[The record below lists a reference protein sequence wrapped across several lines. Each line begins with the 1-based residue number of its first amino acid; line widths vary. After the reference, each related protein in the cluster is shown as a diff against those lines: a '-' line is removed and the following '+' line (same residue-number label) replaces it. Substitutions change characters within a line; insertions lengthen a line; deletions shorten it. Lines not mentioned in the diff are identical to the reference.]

1 MKKTKRK
8 GFNFYRSYFDA
19 YNLCE
24 TAEEKVEFMDALL
37 EKQFLSKEPDFEKM
51 NRMVKIIYMGQKHSI
66 DKQVAGYWYK
76 VDGTKEGPTEGTT
89 EGTNQGS
96 IEDPTEGPLEGTS
109 NDTVMTTEGST
120 EGPWEQEQQQVEE
133 EVKEEEKLEVKEKQQ
148 SQEERKIVY
157 VDMYDDHY
165 KIKKALDKGF
175 KVMTNDMEWTYND
188 LIFV

>member
-1 MKKTKRK
+1 MKNTKRK

-24 TAEEKVEFMDALL
+24 TVQEKVEFMDALL

-51 NRMVKIIYMGQKHSI
+51 DRMVKIIYMGQKHSI

-76 VDGTKEGPTEGTT
+76 VDGTKEGPTEGTD
-89 EGTNQGS
+89 QGS
-96 IEDPTEGPLEGTS
+96 TEDPTEGPLEGTS

-120 EGPWEQEQQQVEE
+120 EGPWEQEQEQEQQQVKEE
-133 EVKEEEKLEVKEKQQ
+133 EEEKLEEKEKQQ
-148 SQEERKIVY
+148 LQEERKIVY

-175 KVMTNDMEWTYND
+175 KVMTDDMEWTYND